1 VQPDGQAAT
10 TVVRALVPSVYVPF
24 TLAGVGTG
32 MLIPVLPLYLT
43 DLGVSFTATAIVLAA
58 AGLGAAVGG
67 LPAGAAVG
75 RFGERR
81 LLEGSLV
88 AMGLTAA
95 LAGWVTAVAA
105 LVALRLVYGAG
116 SIGLRL
122 ASQTHI
128 TRVVIIT
135 ARGRAMATMGG
146 SIRLAFLVGPLLG
159 GWMVEVAGYRA
170 TFAVIGAV
178 AAIGL
183 LAARQAPLAAAE
195 HHLPRRSDQVP
206 SSPAFDGAVSPAQ
219 AGSAAS
225 TDAAPPEPERLSM
238 ATALRRHHR
247 LLLRGGIG
255 PALVMT
261 VREGRNVV
269 VPLVAIG
276 LDLSPAQVGAV
287 VAVGTGADLLLF
299 PLSGYVMDRY
309 GRLMAMIPAFGL
321 FAVGLF
327 VLAGAES
334 ASIAVLAGVIM
345 GVGNGLS
352 AGTMLTLGSDLAPA
366 DAPGQFL
373 AAMAAMQDSGKI
385 AGPLLV
391 GWMADSVGL
400 GASSTALGVAMI
412 AGLAWIVFLIGETGT
427 VGETRPARR

>member
-1 VQPDGQAAT
+1 M
-10 TVVRALVPSVYVPF
+10 RSLLPSVYVPF

-43 DLGVSFTATAIVLAA
+43 DLDASFTATAIVLAA

-88 AMGLTAA
+88 VMGLTAA

-105 LVALRLVYGAG
+105 LVALRLAYGAG

-128 TRVVIIT
+128 TRVVIVT

-159 GWMVEVAGYRA
+159 GWMVELAGFRA
-170 TFAVIGAV
+170 TFGVIGAM
-178 AAIGL
+178 AAVGL
-183 LAARQAPLAAAE
+183 IAARQAPLAVAE
-195 HHLPRRSDQVP
+195 HPVASRSDHRPP
-206 SSPAFDGAVSPAQ
+206 SAVTPTAVTP
-219 AGSAAS
+219 SAVAR
-225 TDAAPPEPERLSM
+225 TDAAPRETSPTEPTRLSM
-238 ATALRRHHR
+238 AAALRRHHR

-276 LDLSPAQVGAV
+276 LDLSPTQVGAV

-309 GRLMAMIPAFGL
+309 GRLAAMIPAFGL

-334 ASIAVLAGVIM
+334 ASTAVLAGVIM

-391 GWMADSVGL
+391 GWMADAVGL
-400 GASSTALGVAMI
+400 GASSTALGIAMI

-427 VGETRPARR
+427 ARR

>member
-1 VQPDGQAAT
+1 MGPDGQAAT

-88 AMGLTAA
+88 AMALTTV
-95 LAGWVTAVAA
+95 LAGWVTAVVA
-105 LVALRLVYGAG
+105 LVALRLAYGAG
-116 SIGLRL
+116 TIGLRL
-122 ASQTHI
+122 AGQTHI
-128 TRVVIIT
+128 TRVVFVT

-159 GWMVEVAGYRA
+159 GWMVEVAGFRA
-170 TFAVIGAV
+170 TFAVIGAM
-178 AAIGL
+178 AAVGL
-183 LAARQAPLAAAE
+183 LAARKAPL
-195 HHLPRRSDQVP
+195 RSPDH
-206 SSPAFDGAVSPAQ
+206 AVRP
-219 AGSAAS
+219 AAS
-225 TDAAPPEPERLSM
+225 RQAESTRDLGPDRAADPVHAPPPGPPRLSM
-238 ATALRRHHR
+238 GAALRRHHR
-247 LLLRGGIG
+247 LLLRAGIG

-276 LDLSPAQVGAV
+276 LDLSPTQVGAV

-299 PLSGYVMDRY
+299 PLSGYVMDRF
-309 GRLMAMIPAFGL
+309 GRLAAMIPAFGL
-321 FAVGLF
+321 LAVGLF

-334 ASIAVLAGVIM
+334 ASTAVLAGVIM

-373 AAMAAMQDSGKI
+373 AAMAAMQDSGKV

-391 GWMADSVGL
+391 GWMADAVGL

-412 AGLAWIVFLIGETGT
+412 AGLTWIVVLVGETGT
-427 VGETRPARR
+427 ARPRR

>member
-1 VQPDGQAAT
+1 M
-10 TVVRALVPSVYVPF
+10 PSVYVPF

-43 DLGVSFTATAIVLAA
+43 DLGVSFTATAVVLAA

-105 LVALRLVYGAG
+105 LVALRLAYGAG

-128 TRVVIIT
+128 TRVVIVT

-159 GWMVEVAGYRA
+159 GWMVEVAGFRS
-170 TFAVIGAV
+170 TFAVIGAM
-178 AAIGL
+178 AAVGL
-183 LAARQAPLAAAE
+183 IAARQAPLAALD
-195 HHLPRRSDQVP
+195 HDPRRRTDARP
-206 SSPAFDGAVSPAQ
+206 TTAASP
-219 AGSAAS
+219 SAAAPA
-225 TDAAPPEPERLSM
+225 DAVRPAASPPGPPRLSM
-238 ATALRRHHR
+238 AAALRRHHR

-276 LDLSPAQVGAV
+276 LDLSPTQVGAV

-321 FAVGLF
+321 LALGMF

-334 ASIAVLAGVIM
+334 ASTAVLAGVIM

-391 GWMADSVGL
+391 GWMADTVGL
-400 GASSTALGVAMI
+400 GASSTALGIAMI
-412 AGLAWIVFLIGETGT
+412 AGLAWIVLLVGETGT
-427 VGETRPARR
+427 TRR

>member
-1 VQPDGQAAT
+1 VRPDGQAAT
-10 TVVRALVPSVYVPF
+10 TAVRALVPSVYVPF

-75 RFGERR
+75 RFGERC

-128 TRVVIIT
+128 TRVVIVT

-170 TFAVIGAV
+170 TFAVIGAM
-178 AAIGL
+178 AAVGL
-183 LAARQAPLAAAE
+183 IAARQAPLAAAE
-195 HHLPRRSDQVP
+195 GHVPGRPDQRST
-206 SSPAFDGAVSPAQ
+206 SPAPGGAVPPTQ
-219 AGSAAS
+219 AGASRAS
-225 TDAAPPEPERLSM
+225 TDAAPHGPERLSM

-269 VPLVAIG
+269 VPWW
-276 LDLSPAQVGAV
+276 
-287 VAVGTGADLLLF
+287 
-299 PLSGYVMDRY
+299 R
-309 GRLMAMIPAFGL
+309 
-321 FAVGLF
+321 
-327 VLAGAES
+327 S
-334 ASIAVLAGVIM
+334 AST
-345 GVGNGLS
+345 S
-352 AGTMLTLGSDLAPA
+352 APPRSVPSWPSARVPTCCCSPCRATSWTVT
-366 DAPGQFL
+366 
-373 AAMAAMQDSGKI
+373 AASQ
-385 AGPLLV
+385 
-391 GWMADSVGL
+391 
-400 GASSTALGVAMI
+400 
-412 AGLAWIVFLIGETGT
+412 
-427 VGETRPARR
+427 R

>member
-1 VQPDGQAAT
+1 
-10 TVVRALVPSVYVPF
+10 
-24 TLAGVGTG
+24 
-32 MLIPVLPLYLT
+32 
-43 DLGVSFTATAIVLAA
+43 
-58 AGLGAAVGG
+58 
-67 LPAGAAVG
+67 
-75 RFGERR
+75 
-81 LLEGSLV
+81 
-88 AMGLTAA
+88 
-95 LAGWVTAVAA
+95 
-105 LVALRLVYGAG
+105 
-116 SIGLRL
+116 
-122 ASQTHI
+122 
-128 TRVVIIT
+128 
-135 ARGRAMATMGG
+135 
-146 SIRLAFLVGPLLG
+146 
-159 GWMVEVAGYRA
+159 
-170 TFAVIGAV
+170 
-178 AAIGL
+178 
-183 LAARQAPLAAAE
+183 
-195 HHLPRRSDQVP
+195 
-206 SSPAFDGAVSPAQ
+206 
-219 AGSAAS
+219 
-225 TDAAPPEPERLSM
+225 
-238 ATALRRHHR
+238 
-247 LLLRGGIG
+247 
-255 PALVMT
+255 
-261 VREGRNVV
+261 
-269 VPLVAIG
+269 
-276 LDLSPAQVGAV
+276 V

>member
-1 VQPDGQAAT
+1 M
-10 TVVRALVPSVYVPF
+10 RSLLPSVYVPF

-128 TRVVIIT
+128 TRVVIVT

-159 GWMVEVAGYRA
+159 GWMVEAAGFRA
-170 TFAVIGAV
+170 TFGVI
-178 AAIGL
+178 AAMAAAGL
-183 LAARQAPLAAAE
+183 IAARQAPLAVAE
-195 HHLPRRSDQVP
+195 HPVRGRSDQGP
-206 SSPAFDGAVSPAQ
+206 SSAVTPIAV
-219 AGSAAS
+219 AR
-225 TDAAPPEPERLSM
+225 TDAASRETSPTEPTRLSM
-238 ATALRRHHR
+238 AAALRRHHR

-276 LDLSPAQVGAV
+276 LDLSPTQVGAV

-309 GRLMAMIPAFGL
+309 GRLAAMIPAFGL

-334 ASIAVLAGVIM
+334 ASTAVLAGVIM

-391 GWMADSVGL
+391 GWMADAIGL
-400 GASSTALGVAMI
+400 GASATALGIAMI
-412 AGLAWIVFLIGETGT
+412 LGLAWIVFLIGETGQ
-427 VGETRPARR
+427 ARR